1 MDQKKKQRTQSLVD
15 RGYQNIIDEHIS
27 NTLEQSNFDNLVKAR
42 IVIEVVDEKDFKKV
56 LV

>member
-1 MDQKKKQRTQSLVD
+1 LVD